1 MYQKLAIINWSLHHR
16 FKIELETDRMN
27 TFVGTYKVQNRLIK
41 WLDAWVRSNFFNGP
55 NAKTYALVAGAVVLW
70 ASWPALATIAYP
82 APPLLVLGA
91 SSLVG
96 FLFSYMLA
104 VRNRS
109 THAFASV
116 PFKTMTFVAIGLM
129 GNNAFYL
136 AAIARIGPAEA
147 NVVHYLWPVL
157 LVALASILHRR
168 SPSLLQT
175 LGVACGFI
183 GVAIALSP
191 QMGGNLDLMGVLLG
205 ACGALTFAVYS
216 VGRSLAKVE
225 TDVVGP
231 SLGLAGIS
239 ALAAHFILEPVYWPT
254 TGQCVAILLMGLGPF
269 TVANMFWDKATR
281 EGSAATISSL
291 AFLTP
296 LVAMGLLAVFGL
308 GVVTIAT
315 MIGAL
320 FAIIGALLSSGGS
333 R

>member
-1 MYQKLAIINWSLHHR
+1 MS
-16 FKIELETDRMN
+16 
-27 TFVGTYKVQNRLIK
+27 TFVGPYQVQNRLIK
-41 WLDAWVRSNFFNGP
+41 WLDAWVHSSFSKGP
-55 NAKTYALVAGAVVLW
+55 NAKTYALVAVAVVLW
-70 ASWPALATIAYP
+70 ASWPALATIAHP
-82 APPLLVLGA
+82 TPPLLVLGA
-91 SSLVG
+91 SALVG
-96 FLFSYMLA
+96 FLFSFMLA

-109 THAFASV
+109 TQAFASV

-136 AAIARIGPAEA
+136 AAVARIGPAEA
-147 NVVHYLWPVL
+147 NVVHYLWPLL

-205 ACGALTFAVYS
+205 ACGALTFAIYS
-216 VGRSLAKVE
+216 VGRSIAKVE
-225 TDVVGP
+225 TNVVGP

-239 ALAAHFILEPVYWPT
+239 ALAAHFILEHVYWPT
-254 TGQCVAILLMGLGPF
+254 TGQCVAILLMGVGPF

-281 EGSAATISSL
+281 EGSAATISSV

-296 LVAMGLLAVFGL
+296 LVAMGLLAILGL

-315 MIGAL
+315 VIGAL